1 MPRPCPARAAA
12 LSVVTVA
19 RNVQGS
25 LLPELVPDRPVGRV
39 LSPVFVGTN
48 AELIAAVAPLYLTG
62 AVMDATYGE
71 GSWWREFTPDPFVRH
86 DKYKGDGIDYT
97 ALPELDDAYD
107 AVTFDPPY
115 IPQGGYDTSTAQAFA
130 DRYGLTSSNRD
141 ELNDTN
147 AAGLAECARV
157 LKPGGWLLVKCCDY
171 VNGGVFRLGHLV
183 MLDAAERDGRLVV
196 HDLIVHHTGPGP
208 GGHNIYEVK
217 RARRAH
223 SYLLVFRKRV
233 VTR

>member
-25 LLPELVPDRPVGRV
+25 LLPELVPDRPIGRV
-39 LSPVFVGTN
+39 LSSVFVGTN

-62 AVMDATYGE
+62 SVMDATYGE
-71 GSWWREFTPDPFVRH
+71 GKWWAEFTPSPFVHH
-86 DKYKGDGIDYT
+86 DKHKGDGVDYT
-97 ALPELDDAYD
+97 ALPEADDTYD

-115 IPQGGYDTSTAQAFA
+115 IATGGLETSTAPEFR
-130 DRYGLTSSNRD
+130 DRFGLTQRTANDLDVMNR
-141 ELNDTN
+141 
-147 AAGLAECARV
+147 AGLLECGRV
-157 LKPGGWLLVKCCDY
+157 VRPGGYLLVKCMDY
-171 VNGGVFRLGHLV
+171 TDSARLRFGHLT
-183 MLDAAERDGRLVV
+183 MIYAAGDAGYLEL

-208 GGHNIYEVK
+208 GGHNIFEVK

-233 VTR
+233 VKR